1 MVAGCMPATVR
12 PALRAEAPLV
22 ADLLRRAGFGS
33 TVGRLLDYPF
43 HDATAK
49 VFVAED
55 RGALVGTASVASF
68 GATGWI
74 GALGV
79 EPSARRRG
87 TGGAL
92 TEQCISWLRERG
104 ARTVL
109 LYATDQGRPVYE
121 RLGFV
126 PEGSATAWRG
136 VAGAR
141 RGLIVRRLTDDDRA
155 NILTAD
161 RAATGENRGNVI
173 EQLRPL
179 RGVAVDDG
187 SGVMGFAVAS
197 AWGSGA
203 AIIGRDEEVGLAL
216 MSAAAAGPEPAT
228 LIVPDTNPA
237 AAEAVRRWG
246 FARYNTAERMR
257 LGPDP
262 GYVRKRVFGMFNL
275 FWG

>member
-1 MVAGCMPATVR
+1 MPATVR
-12 PALRAEAPLV
+12 PAQQAEAAAV

-43 HDATAK
+43 AGGSAC

-55 RGALVGTASVASF
+55 EGALVGTASVASF
-68 GATGWI
+68 ASTGWI

-79 EPSARRRG
+79 EPGARRAG
-87 TGGAL
+87 IGSAL
-92 TEQCISWLRERG
+92 TETCIAWLHERG
-104 ARTVL
+104 AETVL
-109 LYATDQGRPVYE
+109 LYATEQGRPMYE

-126 PEGSATAWRG
+126 AEGSATAWRG

-141 RGLIVRRLTDDDRA
+141 RGMLVRRLVEDDRVKVQ
-155 NILTAD
+155 TVD
-161 RAATGENRGNVI
+161 RAATGEDRAAVL
-173 EQLRPL
+173 EALRPL

-187 SGVMGFAVAS
+187 IGLEGFAVAS

-203 AIIGRDEEVGLAL
+203 AIVGRDEDVGLAL
-216 MSAAAAGPEPAT
+216 MAAAAAGPEPAT

-237 AAEAVRRWG
+237 AAGAVRRWG

-262 GYVRKRVFGMFNL
+262 GYVRERVFGMFNL

>member
-1 MVAGCMPATVR
+1 MPATVR
-12 PALRAEAPLV
+12 PALSAESASV
-22 ADLLRRAGFGS
+22 SDLLRRAGFGS

-43 HDATAK
+43 SGESAQVFAAHDG
-49 VFVAED
+49 
-55 RGALVGTASVASF
+55 GALVGTVSAASF
-68 GATGWI
+68 GTTGWI

-79 EPSARRRG
+79 EPHSRRRG
-87 TGGAL
+87 LGAAL
-92 TEQCISWLRERG
+92 TEACIEWLRERG
-104 ARTVL
+104 AQTVL

-126 PEGSATAWRG
+126 AEGSATAWRG

-141 RGLIVRRLTDDDRA
+141 RGMLVRRLVDEDRTKV
-155 NILTAD
+155 NTAD
-161 RAATGENRGNVI
+161 RAATGEDRTAVLNA
-173 EQLRPL
+173 LRPL
-179 RGVAVDDG
+179 RGVAIDDG
-187 SGVMGFAVAS
+187 IGLDGFAIAS

-203 AIIGRDEEVGLAL
+203 AIIGRDEDTGLAL
-216 MSAAAAGPEPAT
+216 MAAAAAGPEPAT

-262 GYVRKRVFGMFNL
+262 GYVRERVFGMFNL

>member
-1 MVAGCMPATVR
+1 MPATVR
-12 PALRAEAPLV
+12 PALRAEAPIV

-43 HDATAK
+43 ATPSSG

-55 RGALVGTASVASF
+55 HGALVGTASVASF
-68 GATGWI
+68 VDTGWI

-87 TGGAL
+87 LGTAL
-92 TEQCISWLRERG
+92 TEQCIAWLRERG

-121 RLGFV
+121 RLGFL
-126 PEGSATAWRG
+126 PEGTATAWRG

-141 RGLIVRRLTDDDRA
+141 RGLLVRRLSDDDRRRV
-155 NILTAD
+155 LTAD
-161 RAATGENRGNVI
+161 RAATGEDRGAVI
-173 EQLRPL
+173 DQLRPL

-187 SGVMGFAVAS
+187 AAVMGFAVAS

-203 AIIGRDEEVGLAL
+203 AIVGRDPDVGLTL
-216 MSAAAAGPEPAT
+216 MAAAAAGPEPAT
-228 LIVPDTNPA
+228 LIVPDTNQV

-262 GYVRKRVFGMFNL
+262 GYVRDRVFGMFNL

>member
-1 MVAGCMPATVR
+1 MPATVR
-12 PALRAEAPLV
+12 PAIRAEAPIV

-43 HDATAK
+43 EGPAAK

-55 RGALVGTASVASF
+55 HGALVG
-68 GATGWI
+68 
-74 GALGV
+74 
-79 EPSARRRG
+79 EPAARRRG
-87 TGGAL
+87 LGRAL
-92 TEQCISWLRERG
+92 TEQSVEWLRERG
-104 ARTVL
+104 AQTVL
-109 LYATDQGRPVYE
+109 LYATEQGRPVYD

-126 PEGSATAWRG
+126 GEGTATAWRG

-141 RGLIVRRLTDDDRA
+141 RGMIVRRLTEDDRLK
-155 NILTAD
+155 ILTAD
-161 RAATGENRGNVI
+161 RAATGEDRVAVI
-173 EQLRPL
+173 EHLRPL
-179 RGVAVDDG
+179 RGVAIDDG
-187 SGVMGFAVAS
+187 LGVMGFAVAS

-203 AIIGRDEEVGLAL
+203 AIIGRDDDVGLAL

-237 AAEAVRRWG
+237 AAGAVRRWG

-262 GYVRKRVFGMFNL
+262 GYVTD
-275 FWG
+275 

>member
-1 MVAGCMPATVR
+1 MPATVR

-43 HDATAK
+43 GNQAAK
-49 VFVAED
+49 VFVASE
-55 RGALVGTASVASF
+55 RSALIGTASVASF

-79 EPSARRRG
+79 EPGARRRG

-92 TEQCISWLRERG
+92 TERCIEWLRERG
-104 ARTVL
+104 ASTVL

-126 PEGSATAWRG
+126 AEGSATAWRG

-141 RGLIVRRLTDDDRA
+141 RGPGVRRLADDDRA
-155 NILTAD
+155 KILAAD
-161 RAATGENRGNVI
+161 RAATGENRDAVI
-173 EQLRPL
+173 SQLRPL
-179 RGVAVDDG
+179 RGVAVDDDA
-187 SGVMGFAVAS
+187 GVTGFAVAS

-203 AIIGRDEEVGLAL
+203 AIVARDQEVGLAL

-237 AAEAVRRWG
+237 AAGAVRRWG

-262 GYVRKRVFGMFNL
+262 GYVRERVFGMFNL

>member
-1 MVAGCMPATVR
+1 MPATIR
-12 PALRAEAPLV
+12 AALKTEAAGV

-43 HDATAK
+43 AGGPAQ
-49 VFVAED
+49 VLVAD
-55 RGALVGTASVASF
+55 QDGVLVGTASVASF

-79 EPSARRRG
+79 DPAARRRG
-87 TGGAL
+87 LGNAL
-92 TEQCISWLRERG
+92 TEECIAWLRERG
-104 ARTVL
+104 AHSVL
-109 LYATDQGRPVYE
+109 LYATEQGRPVYE

-136 VAGAR
+136 VAGTR
-141 RGLIVRRLTDDDRA
+141 RGLLVRRLGDDDRLKV
-155 NILTAD
+155 LTLD
-161 RAATGENRGNVI
+161 RAATGEDRSAVI
-173 EQLRPL
+173 NELRPL
-179 RGVAVDDG
+179 RGVAIADG
-187 SGVMGFAVAS
+187 LGIEGYAIAS

-203 AIIGRDEEVGLAL
+203 AIVGRDADIGLAL
-216 MSAAAAGPEPAT
+216 MAAAAAGPEPAT
-228 LIVPDTNPA
+228 LIVPDTNRA

-262 GYVRKRVFGMFNL
+262 GYVRERVFGMFNL

>member
-1 MVAGCMPATVR
+1 MPATVR

-22 ADLLRRAGFGS
+22 AELLRRAGFGS

-43 HDATAK
+43 NGSAAK

-55 RGALVGTASVASF
+55 HAALVGTASTASF

-79 EPSARRRG
+79 EPGARRRG
-87 TGGAL
+87 TGAAL
-92 TEQCISWLRERG
+92 TEACIAWLRDRG
-104 ARTVL
+104 AQTVL

-126 PEGSATAWRG
+126 AEGSATAWRG

-141 RGLIVRRLTDDDRA
+141 RGLSVRRLGEEDRPQ
-155 NILTAD
+155 LLGAD
-161 RAATGENRGNVI
+161 RAATGEDRSAVI

-179 RGVAVDDG
+179 RGVAAGDG
-187 SGVMGFAVAS
+187 AGLSGFAVAS

-203 AIIGRDEEVGLAL
+203 AIVGRDDDVGLAL

-237 AAEAVRRWG
+237 AADAVRRWG

-262 GYVRKRVFGMFNL
+262 GYRRERVFGMFNL

>member
-1 MVAGCMPATVR
+1 MPATVR

-22 ADLLRRAGFGS
+22 AELLRRAGFGS

-43 HDATAK
+43 GNASAR
-49 VFVAED
+49 VLVAEH
-55 RGALVGTASVASF
+55 RAALVGTASVASF
-68 GATGWI
+68 GPTGWI

-79 EPSARRRG
+79 EPAARRRG
-87 TGGAL
+87 IGGAL
-92 TEQCISWLRERG
+92 TEQCIAWLRERG
-104 ARTVL
+104 ASTVM

-126 PEGSATAWRG
+126 AEGSATAWRG
-136 VAGAR
+136 VAGMR
-141 RGLIVRRLTDDDRA
+141 RGLPVRRLADEDRA
-155 NILTAD
+155 RLLDAD
-161 RAATGENRGNVI
+161 RAATGEDRSAVI
-173 EQLRPL
+173 DLLRPL
-179 RGVAVDDG
+179 RGVAVDDDG
-187 SGVMGFAVAS
+187 GGELSFAVAS

-203 AIIGRDEEVGLAL
+203 AIVAADADAGLTL

-262 GYVRKRVFGMFNL
+262 GYARERVFGMFNL

>member
-1 MVAGCMPATVR
+1 MPATVR

-43 HDATAK
+43 AGGAAK
-49 VFVAED
+49 VFVAEHH
-55 RGALVGTASVASF
+55 GALVGTASVASF

-79 EPSARRRG
+79 EPAARRRG

-92 TEQCISWLRERG
+92 TERCIEWLRGEG
-104 ARTVL
+104 ASTVL

-126 PEGSATAWRG
+126 AEGSATAWRG

-141 RGLIVRRLTDDDRA
+141 RGAAVRRLVDDDRA
-155 NILTAD
+155 KILDAD
-161 RAATGENRGNVI
+161 RDATGEDRGAVI
-173 EQLRPL
+173 SQLRPL

-187 SGVMGFAVAS
+187 AGAGVMGFALAS

-203 AIIGRDEEVGLAL
+203 AIIARQPEAGLAL

-228 LIVPDTNPA
+228 LIVPDTNPVA
-237 AAEAVRRWG
+237 AAAVRRWG

-262 GYVRKRVFGMFNL
+262 GYVRDRVFGMFNL

>member
-1 MVAGCMPATVR
+1 MPATVR
-12 PALRAEAPLV
+12 PALRAEAPIV

-43 HDATAK
+43 EGPAAK

-55 RGALVGTASVASF
+55 HGALVGTASVASF

-79 EPSARRRG
+79 EPAARRRG
-87 TGGAL
+87 LGGAL
-92 TEQCISWLRERG
+92 TEKSIEWLRERG
-104 ARTVL
+104 AETVL
-109 LYATDQGRPVYE
+109 LYATEQGRPVYE
-121 RLGFV
+121 RVGFV
-126 PEGSATAWRG
+126 AEGSATAWRG
-136 VAGAR
+136 VAGSR
-141 RGLIVRRLTDDDRA
+141 RGMIVRRLTDGDRLK
-155 NILTAD
+155 ILTAD
-161 RAATGENRGNVI
+161 RAATGEDRVAVI

-179 RGVAVDDG
+179 RGVAIDDG
-187 SGVMGFAVAS
+187 QGIMGFAVAS

-203 AIIGRDEEVGLAL
+203 AIIGRDADVGLAL

-228 LIVPDTNPA
+228 LIVPDTNPI

-262 GYVRKRVFGMFNL
+262 GYVRDRVFGMFNL

>member
-1 MVAGCMPATVR
+1 MPATVR

-43 HDATAK
+43 GGRSAK
-49 VFVAED
+49 VFVAEA
-55 RGALVGTASVASF
+55 RAAIVGTASVASF
-68 GATGWI
+68 GRTGWI

-79 EPSARRRG
+79 EPVARRRG
-87 TGGAL
+87 IGGAL
-92 TEQCISWLRERG
+92 TERCVTWLHERG
-104 ARTVL
+104 AQTVL

-126 PEGSATAWRG
+126 AEGSATAWRG

-141 RGLIVRRLTDDDRA
+141 RGLVVRRLTDDDRVKV
-155 NILTAD
+155 LSVD
-161 RAATGENRGNVI
+161 RAATGENRDAVI
-173 EQLRPL
+173 DQLRPL
-179 RGVAVDDG
+179 RGVAIDDG
-187 SGVMGFAVAS
+187 DSVMGFAVAS

-203 AIIGRDEEVGLAL
+203 AIIGHDEDVGLAL

-237 AAEAVRRWG
+237 AADAVRRWG

-262 GYVRKRVFGMFNL
+262 GYVRERVFGMFNL

>member
-1 MVAGCMPATVR
+1 MPATVR
-12 PALRAEAPLV
+12 PALPAEAPAV

-43 HDATAK
+43 AGGAAQ
-49 VFVAED
+49 VFVAEERD
-55 RGALVGTASVASF
+55 GALVGTASASSF

-87 TGGAL
+87 LGAAL
-92 TEQCISWLRERG
+92 TEACIAWLRKLG

-121 RLGFV
+121 RLGFEA
-126 PEGSATAWRG
+126 EGSATAWRG

-141 RGLIVRRLTDDDRA
+141 RGLLVRRLTDDDRPKV
-155 NILTAD
+155 LSAD
-161 RAATGENRGNVI
+161 RAATGENRVAVLD
-173 EQLRPL
+173 QLRPL
-179 RGVAVDDG
+179 RGVAIDDG
-187 SGVMGFAVAS
+187 AGVMGFAVAS

-203 AIIGRDEEVGLAL
+203 AIIGSDEDVGLAL

-228 LIVPDTNPA
+228 LIVPDTNPP

-262 GYVRKRVFGMFNL
+262 GYVRERVFGMFNL

>member
-1 MVAGCMPATVR
+1 MPATVR
-12 PALRAEAPLV
+12 PALREEAPIV

-43 HDATAK
+43 EGEAAK
-49 VFVAED
+49 VFVAEE
-55 RGALVGTASVASF
+55 GGTLVGTASVASF

-79 EPSARRRG
+79 EPAARRRG
-87 TGGAL
+87 LGGAL
-92 TEQCISWLRERG
+92 TEASIAWLRERG
-104 ARTVL
+104 AVTVL
-109 LYATDQGRPVYE
+109 LYATEQGQPVYE
-121 RLGFV
+121 RLGFEA
-126 PEGSATAWRG
+126 EGSATAWRG

-141 RGLIVRRLTDDDRA
+141 RGMIVRRLTDDDRGR
-155 NILTAD
+155 ILSAD
-161 RAATGENRGNVI
+161 RAATGENRLAVI

-179 RGVAVDDG
+179 RGVAIDDG
-187 SGVMGFAVAS
+187 QGVMGFAVAS

-203 AIIGRDEEVGLAL
+203 AIIGRDEDVGLAL

-228 LIVPDTNPA
+228 LIVPDTNPV

-262 GYVRKRVFGMFNL
+262 GYVPERVFGMFNL

>member
-1 MVAGCMPATVR
+1 MPAAVR
-12 PALRAEAPLV
+12 TAERQEVGQV

-43 HDATAK
+43 AAITATTL
-49 VFVAED
+49 VAGAE
-55 RGALVGTASVASF
+55 GALHGTASVASF
-68 GATGWI
+68 GTTGWI

-79 EPSARRRG
+79 EPSARGRG
-87 TGGAL
+87 LGTEL
-92 TEQCISWLRERG
+92 TEASVAWLRERG

-109 LYATDQGRPVYE
+109 LYATDLGRPIYE

-126 PEGSATAWRG
+126 SEGSATAWRG

-141 RGLIVRRLTDDDRA
+141 DGVPLRA
-155 NILTAD
+155 LGEAD
-161 RAATGENRGNVI
+161 REALLACDREATGEDRSAVLD
-173 EQLRPL
+173 ELRPL
-179 RGVAVDDG
+179 RGVAAPDG
-187 SGVMGFAVAS
+187 SSLCGFAVAS

-203 AIIGRDEEVGLAL
+203 AIVARDEATGLAL
-216 MSAAAAGPEPAT
+216 MSAAAAGPAPAT
-228 LIVPDTNPA
+228 LIVPDTNTA
-237 AAEAVRRWG
+237 AAKAVRRWG

-262 GYVRKRVFGMFNL
+262 GYVADRVFGMFNL

>member
-1 MVAGCMPATVR
+1 MPATVR
-12 PALRAEAPLV
+12 PALRAEAPIV

-43 HDATAK
+43 EGPAAK
-49 VFVAED
+49 VFVVED
-55 RGALVGTASVASF
+55 HGALVGTASVASF

-79 EPSARRRG
+79 EPAARRRG
-87 TGGAL
+87 LGGAL
-92 TEQCISWLRERG
+92 TETSIAWLRERG
-104 ARTVL
+104 ANTVL
-109 LYATDQGRPVYE
+109 LYATEQGRPVYE
-121 RLGFV
+121 RVGFV
-126 PEGSATAWRG
+126 AEGSATAWRG

-141 RGLIVRRLTDDDRA
+141 RGMAVRRLTDVDRDKIIA
-155 NILTAD
+155 AD
-161 RAATGENRGNVI
+161 RAATGEDRVSVI
-173 EQLRPL
+173 AQLRPL
-179 RGVAVDDG
+179 RGVAIDDG
-187 SGVMGFAVAS
+187 EGVMGFAVAS

-203 AIIGRDEEVGLAL
+203 AIIGRDADVGLAL

-262 GYVRKRVFGMFNL
+262 GYVTDRVFGMFNL

>member
-1 MVAGCMPATVR
+1 MPATVR
-12 PALRAEAPLV
+12 PANRAEAPIV

-43 HDATAK
+43 AGEAAA
-49 VFVAED
+49 VFVADD

-79 EPSARRRG
+79 EPAARRRG
-87 TGGAL
+87 TGAAL
-92 TEQCISWLRERG
+92 TEMCIAWLRDRG
-104 ARTVL
+104 ATTVL
-109 LYATDQGRPVYE
+109 LYATEQGRPVYE

-126 PEGSATAWRG
+126 AEGSATAWRG

-141 RGLIVRRLTDDDRA
+141 RGMLVRRLTDDDRLKV
-155 NILTAD
+155 LTAD
-161 RAATGENRGNVI
+161 RAATGEGRSAVI
-173 EQLRPL
+173 DQLRPL

-187 SGVMGFAVAS
+187 AGLMGFAVAS

-203 AIIGRDEEVGLAL
+203 AIVGRDEDVGVAL
-216 MSAAAAGPEPAT
+216 MSAAAAGPDPAT

-237 AAEAVRRWG
+237 AAGAVRRWG
-246 FARYNTAERMR
+246 FARYNTALRMR

-262 GYVRKRVFGMFNL
+262 GYVRERVFGMFNL

>member
-1 MVAGCMPATVR
+1 MPATVR

-43 HDATAK
+43 EGEAAK

-55 RGALVGTASVASF
+55 HGALVGTASVASF
-68 GATGWI
+68 GSTGWI

-79 EPSARRRG
+79 EPASRRRG
-87 TGGAL
+87 LGRAL
-92 TEQCISWLRERG
+92 TEASVDWLRERG

-109 LYATDQGRPVYE
+109 LYATEQGRPVYE

-126 PEGSATAWRG
+126 GEGTATAWRG
-136 VAGAR
+136 VA
-141 RGLIVRRLTDDDRA
+141 I
-155 NILTAD
+155 
-161 RAATGENRGNVI
+161 
-173 EQLRPL
+173 
-179 RGVAVDDG
+179 DDG
-187 SGVMGFAVAS
+187 LGVMGFAVAS

-203 AIIGRDEEVGLAL
+203 AIIGRDEDVGLAL

-228 LIVPDTNPA
+228 LIVPDTNA
-237 AAEAVRRWG
+237 VAAEAVRRWG

-262 GYVRKRVFGMFNL
+262 GYIPQRVFGMFNL

>member
-1 MVAGCMPATVR
+1 MPARVR

-43 HDATAK
+43 GSEAAK

-55 RGALVGTASVASF
+55 HSALVGTASVASF

-79 EPSARRRG
+79 EPAARRRG

-92 TEQCISWLRERG
+92 TEQCIEWLRGRG
-104 ARTVL
+104 AETVL

-126 PEGSATAWRG
+126 AEGSATAWRG
-136 VAGAR
+136 VAGMR
-141 RGLIVRRLTDDDRA
+141 RGAVVRRLVDDDRVK
-155 NILTAD
+155 ILSAD
-161 RAATGENRGNVI
+161 RAATGEDRAAVI
-173 EQLRPL
+173 SQLRPL

-187 SGVMGFAVAS
+187 DGLTGFAVAS
-197 AWGSGA
+197 GWGSGA
-203 AIIGRDEEVGLAL
+203 AIVAREQDVGLAL

-228 LIVPDTNPA
+228 LIVPDTNPL

-262 GYVRKRVFGMFNL
+262 GYMCAHVFGMFNL

>member
-1 MVAGCMPATVR
+1 MPATVR
-12 PALRAEAPLV
+12 PAIRAEAPLV

-43 HDATAK
+43 GGRSAR

-55 RGALVGTASVASF
+55 RSALVGTASVASF

-79 EPSARRRG
+79 EPSVRRRG
-87 TGGAL
+87 IGGAL
-92 TEQCISWLRERG
+92 TEQCIAWLREQG
-104 ARTVL
+104 AHTVL

-126 PEGSATAWRG
+126 AEGSATAWRG

-141 RGLIVRRLTDDDRA
+141 RGAAVRRLADEDRVK
-155 NILTAD
+155 ILAAD
-161 RAATGENRGNVI
+161 RAATGENRSAVI

-179 RGVAVDDG
+179 RGVAVDDDA
-187 SGVMGFAVAS
+187 GVQGFAVAS

-203 AIIGRDEEVGLAL
+203 AIVAAGEDVGLTL

-228 LIVPDTNPA
+228 LIVPDTNPS

-262 GYVRKRVFGMFNL
+262 GYVRERVFGMFNL

>member
-1 MVAGCMPATVR
+1 MAATI
-12 PALRAEAPLV
+12 RAARRRETDAV

-33 TVGRLLDYPF
+33 TVGRLLEYPSESP
-43 HDATAK
+43 HGE
-49 VFVAED
+49 VLVAERRD
-55 RGALVGTASVASF
+55 TLIGTASVASF

-79 EPSARRRG
+79 EPNGRRRG
-87 TGGAL
+87 LGTAL
-92 TEQCISWLRERG
+92 TEACVDWLRERG

-109 LYATDQGRPVYE
+109 LYATEAGRPVYE

-126 PEGSATAWRG
+126 AEGTATAWRG

-141 RGLIVRRLTDDDRA
+141 DGVVLRVLHEDDRDA
-155 NILTAD
+155 LAYAD
-161 RAATGENRGNVI
+161 RAATGEDRSSVLGA
-173 EQLRPL
+173 LRPL
-179 RGVAVDDG
+179 RGVCAHDDAG
-187 SGVMGFAVAS
+187 LRGFAVS
-197 AWGSGA
+197 SVWGSGA
-203 AIIGRDEEVGLAL
+203 CVVGDDEATGLAL
-216 MSAAAAGPEPAT
+216 MAAAAGGPQPAT

-237 AAEAVRRWG
+237 AAAAVRRWG

-262 GYVRKRVFGMFNL
+262 GYARERVFGMFNL

>member
-1 MVAGCMPATVR
+1 MPAIVR
-12 PALRAEAPLV
+12 PALTDEAPVV

-43 HDATAK
+43 AGGPAQ
-49 VFVAED
+49 VFVAEED
-55 RGALVGTASVASF
+55 GALIGTASVASF

-87 TGGAL
+87 VGAAL
-92 TEQCISWLRERG
+92 TEACIAWLRERG
-104 ARTVL
+104 AVSIL

-126 PEGSATAWRG
+126 TEGSATAWRG

-141 RGLIVRRLTDDDRA
+141 RGILIRRLHDDHRAEMGVIDRA
-155 NILTAD
+155 G
-161 RAATGENRGNVI
+161 TGEDRSAVLDA
-173 EQLRPL
+173 LRPL
-179 RGVAVDDG
+179 RGVAVFNGG
-187 SGVMGFAVAS
+187 SLDGFAVPS

-203 AIIGRDEEVGLAL
+203 AIIACDEDTGLAL
-216 MSAAAAGPEPAT
+216 MAAAAAGPEPAT
-228 LIVPDTNPA
+228 LIVPDTNEA
-237 AAEAVRRWG
+237 AADAVRRWG

-262 GYVRKRVFGMFNL
+262 GYVRDRVFGMFNL

>member
-1 MVAGCMPATVR
+1 MPATVR
-12 PALRAEAPLV
+12 PALRAEAPIV
-22 ADLLRRAGFGS
+22 AELLRRAGFGS
-33 TVGRLLDYPF
+33 TVGRLLDYPLQNES
-43 HDATAK
+43 AK
-49 VFVAED
+49 VFVAEE

-68 GATGWI
+68 GPTGWI

-79 EPSARRRG
+79 EPAARRRG
-87 TGGAL
+87 LGGAL
-92 TEQCISWLRERG
+92 TEHCIAWLRGRG

-109 LYATDQGRPVYE
+109 LYATEQGKPVYE

-126 PEGSATAWRG
+126 AEGSATAWRG
-136 VAGAR
+136 VAGSR
-141 RGLIVRRLTDDDRA
+141 RGTSVRRLTDDDRLK
-155 NILTAD
+155 ILDTD
-161 RAATGENRGNVI
+161 RAATGEDRVAVI
-173 EQLRPL
+173 DQLRPL
-179 RGVAVDDG
+179 RGVAIDDHQ
-187 SGVMGFAVAS
+187 GVAGFAVAS

-203 AIIGRDEEVGLAL
+203 AIIGSDQDIGLAL

-237 AAEAVRRWG
+237 AADAVRRWG

-262 GYVRKRVFGMFNL
+262 GYVRERVFGMFNL

>member
-1 MVAGCMPATVR
+1 MVAGCMLATVR

-43 HDATAK
+43 AGKAAK

-55 RGALVGTASVASF
+55 RAALVGTASVASF
-68 GATGWI
+68 GTTGWI

-79 EPSARRRG
+79 EPAARRRG
-87 TGGAL
+87 IGGAL
-92 TEQCISWLRERG
+92 TEQCIEWLRREG
-104 ARTVL
+104 ASTVL

-126 PEGSATAWRG
+126 SEGSATAWRG

-141 RGLIVRRLTDDDRA
+141 RGVAVRRLGDDDRTK
-155 NILTAD
+155 ILSAD
-161 RAATGENRGNVI
+161 RAATGEDRGAVI
-173 EQLRPL
+173 SQLRPL

-187 SGVMGFAVAS
+187 AGVTGFAVAS

-203 AIIGRDEEVGLAL
+203 AIIAGDKDAGLAL

-262 GYVRKRVFGMFNL
+262 GYVRERVFGMFNL